1 MQRIPIAQV
10 REPIPRDAVPW
21 VIVPFT
27 RLRELALDHRAGF
40 VLSFV
45 DGRTTV
51 ETIVDVSGMPAR
63 EVVDILVRLVEAR
76 AIELRSP
83 SR

>member
-40 VLSFV
+40 VLSLV
-45 DGRTTV
+45 DGRTSV
-51 ETIVDVSGMPAR
+51 EAIVDMAGMKEQEALA
-63 EVVDILVRLVEAR
+63 ILERLLEDGVL
-76 AIELRSP
+76 ELHAA
-83 SR
+83 